1 MLDPVTVQIILLAF
15 ASSTIDELDSTI
27 LVQRIKSGD
36 HKAFRFFFNEY
47 YDSLLRFL
55 INRNTP
61 PEAAKDLIQKA
72 FIYIWENRHNID
84 PKKSLRA
91 YLYKIAYTRMLNHH
105 RDNKKFVENDEMPDQ
120 ENNLTPEDITLEN
133 DLKKAIDQAIDHMPE
148 KRSAVFKLCFID
160 DFTYKEAAQ
169 TLDVSRKT
177 IENHMGLALKDMR
190 KALSKYK

>member
-1 MLDPVTVQIILLAF
+1 
-15 ASSTIDELDSTI
+15 
-27 LVQRIKSGD
+27 
-36 HKAFRFFFNEY
+36 
-47 YDSLLRFL
+47 
-55 INRNTP
+55 
-61 PEAAKDLIQKA
+61 
-72 FIYIWENRHNID
+72 
-84 PKKSLRA
+84 
-91 YLYKIAYTRMLNHH
+91 MLNHH